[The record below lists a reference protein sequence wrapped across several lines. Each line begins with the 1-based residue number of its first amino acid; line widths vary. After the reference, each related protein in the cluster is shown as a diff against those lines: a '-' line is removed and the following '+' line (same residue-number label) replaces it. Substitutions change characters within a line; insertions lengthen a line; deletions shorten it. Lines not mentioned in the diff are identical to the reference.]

1 MTNPL
6 RSWLLHGSSLILLG
20 LSSLTFAAPQHAVTL
35 YDEAPKYPAN
45 FQHFAY
51 ANPDAPK
58 GGTFRQAGF
67 GGFDSLNPFI
77 NKGVPADDVGLIY
90 DTLTVQS
97 MDEPFTA
104 YGLIAEKIEKAPDN
118 AWVRFHLRKIARFHD
133 GTPITA
139 QDVKFSF
146 DTLMKKGTP
155 MYRGYYADVE
165 RVEVESPHSV
175 RFVFKHAGNRELPL
189 ILGQLPVLPAH
200 WWNALDDS
208 QAEQQPLLG
217 DERISAAIKAE
228 DEGHAVIVRLQDEP
242 RLEGGK
248 RLDLDTLRRNL
259 QVGIEKA
266 SQDKSPLAAIT
277 ALDEEDAHSLRLKL
291 RSSADDSLLEALRQL
306 RVLPLKRE
314 FSKGN
319 LDAPLGS
326 GPYQVGEVQAGR
338 SIRYERVPDWWARD
352 LPVSRG
358 FYNFDSI
365 QIDYYR
371 DNTVALEALKAGQFD
386 YWLEISAKN
395 WATAYSTPAVA
406 NGQLIKEE
414 IQNHNPTGMQG
425 FIFNIRKP
433 VFQDRRVREALG
445 LLFDFEWANKR
456 LFNGAYTR
464 TRSYF
469 DNSELASSGL
479 PNEAEQSIL
488 EPLRGKIPAEVF
500 SEEFRVPVTDG
511 SGIIREQQRR
521 AYQLL
526 QQAGWRVDGDRMLD
540 ANGQPVS
547 FEFLLA
553 QTEFERILLP
563 FKRNLADLG
572 IEMVIRRVDVSQ
584 YINRLRSRDYDMIV
598 GGFGQSNSP
607 GNEQREYWHSSSAD
621 NPGSRNYIG
630 LKDPAIDQLVEGL
643 INADSR
649 QSLIDHTRALDR
661 TLLWGYYVIPN
672 WHIKTWR
679 VAYWNRFEH
688 PKVTPLY
695 DIGVHTWWVR
705 KDLPVEPASAEATQ

>member
-6 RSWLLHGSSLILLG
+6 RSFLLHGSSLILLG
-20 LSSLTFAAPQHAVTL
+20 LSSLAFAAPQHAVTL

-45 FQHFAY
+45 FKHFEY

-77 NKGVPADDVGLIY
+77 NKGVPADDIGLIY

-97 MDEPFTA
+97 LDEPFTA
-104 YGLIAEKIEKAPDN
+104 YGLIADTIEKAPDN
-118 AWVRFHLRKIARFHD
+118 AWVRFHLRSTARFHD

-139 QDVKFSF
+139 KDVKFSF

-165 RVEVESPHSV
+165 RVEIESARSV
-175 RFVFKHAGNRELPL
+175 RFIFKHAGNRELPL
-189 ILGQLPVLPAH
+189 ILGQLPVLPEH

-217 DERISAAIKAE
+217 DERISAAIQPE
-228 DEGHAVIVRLQDEP
+228 EEGHAIIVRLQDEP
-242 RLEGGK
+242 HLEDGK

-259 QVGIEKA
+259 QVAIESA
-266 SQDKSPLAAIT
+266 SQSKSPLTAIT
-277 ALDEEDAHSLRLKL
+277 DIDDADTHSLRLKL
-291 RSSADDSLLEALRQL
+291 RHPANDLLIEALRQL
-306 RVLPLKRE
+306 RVLPLKRD

-319 LDAPLGS
+319 LEVPLGS
-326 GPYQVGEVQAGR
+326 GPYKVSDVQAGR
-338 SIRYERVPDWWARD
+338 SIRYERVPDWWGKD

-358 FYNFDSI
+358 FYNFNSI
-365 QIDYYR
+365 HIDYYR

-386 YWLEISAKN
+386 YWLEMSAKN
-395 WATAYSTPAVA
+395 WASAYSTPAVA

-425 FIFNIRKP
+425 FIFNTRKP
-433 VFQDRRVREALG
+433 IFQDRRVREALG

-479 PNEAEQSIL
+479 PSEAEQAIL

-500 SEEFRVPVTDG
+500 NEEFRVPQTDG

-526 QQAGWRVDGDRMLD
+526 QQAGWRIDGDRMLD

-553 QTEFERILLP
+553 QAEFERVLLP

-572 IEMVIRRVDVSQ
+572 IDMVIRRVDVSQ

-621 NPGSRNYIG
+621 NPGSRNFIG
-630 LKDPAIDQLVEGL
+630 LKDAAVDQLVEGL

-649 QSLIDHTRALDR
+649 QSLIEHTRALDR
-661 TLLWGYYVIPN
+661 VLLWGYYVIPN

-695 DIGVHTWWVR
+695 DIGQNTWWVR
-705 KDLPVEPASAEATQ
+705 QDIPAQPADTEATQ